1 MNIFYYWHF
10 FLISNS
16 QLSDI
21 TLSKSYAQLCSVWYP
36 FHIWWHAKIFNSQ
49 FWSFQITGYG
59 ENGTGDANDVWRV
72 ELIGGTEG
80 DTVKTVTSKVKFHH
94 YFMKC
99 VLSCSGKLLPKWGFE
114 QQEISCNPT
123 TRDPNA
129 LWNVEDNFFPKCNFP
144 FL

>member
-1 MNIFYYWHF
+1 M
-10 FLISNS
+10 ISVYFDFD
-16 QLSDI
+16 LYI
-21 TLSKSYAQLCSVWYP
+21 PL
-36 FHIWWHAKIFNSQ
+36 NSQ
-49 FWSFQITGYG
+49 FLYFQITGYG

-144 FL
+144 FFLFLFELFISKI